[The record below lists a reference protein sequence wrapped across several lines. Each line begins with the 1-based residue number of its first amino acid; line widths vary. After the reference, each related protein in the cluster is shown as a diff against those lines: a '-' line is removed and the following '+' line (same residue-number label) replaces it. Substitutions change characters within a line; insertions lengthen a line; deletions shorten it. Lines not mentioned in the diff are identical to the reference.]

1 MSTSDF
7 HQQSELLGQWFKTP
21 LGAAMLQAEERLIMR
36 RLEHCFGDRLLQM
49 SINDELDICVGN
61 RLQHAFTLSPSVA
74 PKRAQA
80 SCNFEAL
87 ALPEDSIDVV
97 VLHHVLEFCADP
109 HQVLREVKRVLIP
122 NGKLFVISINP
133 YSPLAARFSLAS
145 MAGKK
150 HFSRQSIG
158 SHRLHDWLEL
168 LEMPTLGSQS
178 GFHQLP
184 INSEEF
190 LNWQSRF
197 ASFAQKHS
205 MPMGGVFMLEAVKQ
219 IHGMTLI
226 KPKRLAWRPEL
237 SGLGQPASM
246 PAPSTKTIH

>member
-1 MSTSDF
+1 MPMLAFS
-7 HQQSELLGQWFKTP
+7 QQSELLGQWFKTP

-61 RLQHAFTLSPSVA
+61 RLQHAFTLSPNA
-74 PKRAQA
+74 AAKRAQA
-80 SCNFEAL
+80 SCKFEAL

-133 YSPLAARFSLAS
+133 FSALAARFTLAS
-145 MAGKK
+145 IAGKQ

-168 LEMPTLGSQS
+168 LEMPTLGAQS

-184 INSEEF
+184 INNDSF
-190 LNWQSRF
+190 LNWQSRL
-197 ASFAQKHS
+197 ANFAQKHS

-219 IHGMTLI
+219 IHGITAI
-226 KPKRLAWRPEL
+226 KPKRMAWRPEL
-237 SGLGQPASM
+237 GGLRPSSM

>member
-1 MSTSDF
+1 MPLSGF
-7 HQQSELLGQWFKTP
+7 NQQSELLGQWFKTP
-21 LGAAMLQAEERLIMR
+21 LGAALLRAEKRLIMR

-49 SINDELDICVGN
+49 SINDELNICAGN
-61 RLQHAFTLSPSVA
+61 RLQHAFTLSPKVA
-74 PKRAQA
+74 TNHAQA

-133 YSPLAARFSLAS
+133 FSPLAARFTLAV
-145 MAGKK
+145 MIGQQ
-150 HFSRQSIG
+150 HFLRQSIG

-168 LEMPTLGSQS
+168 LEMPTLGWQN

-184 INSEEF
+184 INNDKF
-190 LNWQSRF
+190 LSWQSKF
-197 ASFAQKHS
+197 ADFSQKHS

-219 IHGMTLI
+219 IHGMTAI
-226 KPKRLAWRPEL
+226 KPKRMAWRPEL
-237 SGLGQPASM
+237 GGFRPASM

>member
-1 MSTSDF
+1 MPMVDF
-7 HQQSELLGQWFKTP
+7 GQQGELLGQWFKTP
-21 LGAAMLQAEERLIMR
+21 LGAALLQAEERLIMR

-61 RLQHAFTLSPSVA
+61 RLQHAFTLSPNAA

-87 ALPEDSIDVV
+87 ALPEGSIDVV

-109 HQVLREVKRVLIP
+109 HQVLREIKRVLIP
-122 NGKLFVISINP
+122 SGKLFVISINP
-133 YSPLAARFSLAS
+133 SSLLAARFKLAS
-145 MAGKK
+145 IIGKQ

-184 INSEEF
+184 INNDNF

-197 ASFAQKHS
+197 ACFAQQHS

-219 IHGMTLI
+219 IHGMTPI
-226 KPKRLAWRPEL
+226 KPKRMAWRPEL
-237 SGLGQPASM
+237 SGLRPSPM

>member
-1 MSTSDF
+1 MSMSDF
-7 HQQSELLGQWFKTP
+7 HQQSELLGQWF
-21 LGAAMLQAEERLIMR
+21 
-36 RLEHCFGDRLLQM
+36 
-49 SINDELDICVGN
+49 INDELDICVGN
-61 RLQHAFTLSPSVA
+61 RLQHAFSLSPKQA

-133 YSPLAARFSLAS
+133 YSPLAARFTLAS
-145 MAGKK
+145 LAGKK
-150 HFSRQSIG
+150 HFSRQTIG

-184 INSEEF
+184 INNENF
-190 LNWQSRF
+190 LSWQSRF

-205 MPMGGVFMLEAVKQ
+205 IPMGGVFMLEAVKQ
-219 IHGMTLI
+219 IHGMTAI
-226 KPKRLAWRPEL
+226 KPKRMAWRPEM
-237 SGLGQPASM
+237 SGLRPTPM
-246 PAPSTKTIH
+246 PAPSTKTLH